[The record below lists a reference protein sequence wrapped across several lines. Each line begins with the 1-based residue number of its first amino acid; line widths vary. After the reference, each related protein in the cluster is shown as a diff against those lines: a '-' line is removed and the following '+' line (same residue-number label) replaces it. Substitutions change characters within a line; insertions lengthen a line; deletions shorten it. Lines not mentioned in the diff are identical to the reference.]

1 MFDLIKRILKFAL
14 KFTVIT
20 VVIAILLTV
29 FFAFVSQ
36 LPDAIS
42 YIVAMAAAF
51 ALVILFMAWL
61 THRD

>member
-14 KFTVIT
+14 KFTAIT

-29 FFAFVSQ
+29 FFSFLSH
-36 LPDAIS
+36 LPDAMS
-42 YIVAMAAAF
+42 YIMAMAAAI
-51 ALVILFMAWL
+51 AIVILFMAWL